1 MGRMRYVGV
10 DVHKNFCQFAMM
22 DDAGHI
28 VEEDRFPNHDE
39 GIQSFISRLVGYDDV
54 RVVMESTG
62 SLWMKLYDVIE
73 EHGLEAVLSNPYKT
87 RLIAEARIKTDKLDA
102 RILAHLLRADLIPRC
117 YVPSKDVREV
127 RSLVR
132 HRAKLSKTR
141 TEIKNRIHALL
152 DKHRLKAP
160 CGELF
165 SKEGLE
171 WLKGLKLSSVDDA
184 VLKSD
189 LGILRALDEQV
200 GYVESKI
207 ASVALKDANVE
218 LLITM
223 PGIDFY
229 SAMVLS
235 SEMGSVERFST
246 DKKLVAWA
254 GMAPSLR
261 QSGDVLRVGR
271 ITKEGNKMVR
281 WIMVQ
286 AALNAIRSDAR
297 LRAFYERY
305 RSRKGHHKAIVAVA
319 HEMLRIVWFMLKRGM
334 PYRDEN
340 KRLSL
345 RKHNR
350 MSRIAMD
357 G

>member
-1 MGRMRYVGV
+1 MGRMRYVGI

-22 DDAGHI
+22 DDAGRI
-28 VEEDRFPNHDE
+28 VREDRFPNTGE
-39 GIQSFISRLVGYDDV
+39 GIRSFVSGLVGCDDV

-62 SLWMKLYDVIE
+62 SLWVKLYDVVE
-73 EHGLEAVLSNPYKT
+73 EHGLEVVLSNPYKT
-87 RLIAEARIKTDKLDA
+87 RLIAEARIKIDKLDA
-102 RILAHLLRADLIPRC
+102 RILARLLRADLIPRC
-117 YVPSKDVREV
+117 YVPSKEVREV

-141 TEIKNRIHALL
+141 TEVKNRIHALL

-160 CGELF
+160 CGGLF

-171 WLKGLKLSSVDDA
+171 WLKGLKLSSIDDA

-189 LGILRALDEQV
+189 LGVLKALDEQV
-200 GYVESKI
+200 GIVESEI
-207 ASVALKDANVE
+207 ASVALKDPNVE
-218 LLITM
+218 LLMTM

-235 SEMGSVERFST
+235 SEIGSVERFST

-297 LRAFYERY
+297 LRAFYSRY
-305 RSRKGHHKAIVAVA
+305 CSRKGHQKAIIAVA
-319 HEMLRIVWFMLKRGM
+319 HEMLRIVWFMLKRRER
-334 PYRDEN
+334 YRGEDH
-340 KRLSL
+340 RLSL
-345 RKHNR
+345 RKFNR
-350 MSRIAMD
+350 MSRIAME

>member
-1 MGRMRYVGV
+1 MRYVGV
-10 DVHKNFCQFAMM
+10 DVHKNFCQFAVM
-22 DDAGHI
+22 DDSGNI
-28 VEEDRFPNHDE
+28 VGEDRFPNTDE
-39 GIQSFISRLVGYDDV
+39 GMQSFVSRLERFDAK
-54 RVVMESTG
+54 VVIESTG
-62 SLWMKLYDVIE
+62 NLWMKLYDAIE
-73 EHGLEAVLSNPYKT
+73 AHGLEAVLSNPYKT

-117 YVPSKDVREV
+117 YVPSKEIRDVRG
-127 RSLVR
+127 LVK

-141 TEIKNRIHALL
+141 TEIKNRVHALL
-152 DKHRLKAP
+152 DKHRLKAS
-160 CGELF
+160 CGDLF

-171 WLKGLKLSSVDDA
+171 WMKGLELSSIDDA

-189 LGILRALDEQV
+189 LGILKAFDEEI
-200 GYVESKI
+200 GYIESKI
-207 ASVALKDANVE
+207 ASVALKDPNVV
-218 LLITM
+218 LLITI

-271 ITKEGNKMVR
+271 VTKEGNKMAR

-297 LRAFYERY
+297 LRTFYERCC
-305 RSRKGHHKAIVAVA
+305 SRKGHQKAIVAVA
-319 HEMLRIVWFMLKRGM
+319 HEMLRIVWFMLKRRE
-334 PYRDEN
+334 PYRGEN
-340 KRLSL
+340 KRLSS

-350 MSRIAMD
+350 MNRLAMD
-357 G
+357 C

>member
-1 MGRMRYVGV
+1 MRYVGV
-10 DVHKNFCQFAMM
+10 DVHKKFCQYAMI
-22 DDAGHI
+22 DDVGRI
-28 VEEDRFPNHDE
+28 VGEDRFLNTDE
-39 GIQSFISRLVGYDDV
+39 AIQSFISMLVSYGDV

-62 SLWMKLYDVIE
+62 SLWVKLYDIIE
-73 EHGLEAVLSNPYKT
+73 EHGLSAVLSNPYKT

-102 RILAHLLRADLIPRC
+102 RILAHLLRADLIPKC
-117 YVPSKDVREV
+117 YVPSKKVREV

-152 DKHRLKAP
+152 DKHRLEAP

-189 LGILRALDEQV
+189 LGILKALDEQV
-200 GYVESKI
+200 GYVESEI
-207 ASVALKDANVE
+207 ASIALKDPNVE

-235 SEMGSVERFST
+235 SEMGSIERFST

-254 GMAPSLR
+254 GMAPSLH
-261 QSGDVLRVGR
+261 QSGGVLRVGG

-286 AALNAIRSDAR
+286 AALNAIRSDAK

-305 RSRKGHHKAIVAVA
+305 CSRKGHQKAIVAVA
-319 HEMLRIVWFMLKRGM
+319 HEMLRIVWFMLKRKE

-340 KRLSL
+340 RRLSL

-350 MSRIAMD
+350 MSRLAMV

>member
-10 DVHKNFCQFAMM
+10 DVHKNFCQYAMM
-22 DDAGHI
+22 NDAGHI
-28 VEEDRFPNHDE
+28 VEEDRFPSNDE
-39 GIQSFISRLVGYDDV
+39 GMRSFVSGLVGCDDV

-62 SLWMKLYDVIE
+62 SLWTKLYDMIE

-87 RLIAEARIKTDKLDA
+87 RLIAEARTKTDKLDA

-117 YVPSKDVREV
+117 YVPSKEVREV

-141 TEIKNRIHALL
+141 TEVKNRIHALL
-152 DKHRLKAP
+152 DKHRLRAP

-189 LGILRALDEQV
+189 LGVLKVFDEQI
-200 GYVESKI
+200 GYVESEI
-207 ASVALKDANVE
+207 ASVALKDSNVE
-218 LLITM
+218 LLITI

-235 SEMGSVERFST
+235 SEIGSIGRFSA

-261 QSGDVLRVGR
+261 QSGSVLRVGR

-297 LRAFYERY
+297 LRVFYERY
-305 RSRKGHHKAIVAVA
+305 RSRKGHQKAIIAVA
-319 HEMLRIVWFMLKRGM
+319 HEMLRIVWFMLKRKE

-350 MSRIAMD
+350 MSRLAMV

>member
-1 MGRMRYVGV
+1 MGRMMYVGV
-10 DVHKNFCQFAMM
+10 DVHKNFCQSAMM

-28 VEEDRFPNHDE
+28 VKEDRFPNTDE
-39 GIQSFISRLVGYDDV
+39 GIQSFISRLVGFDDV
-54 RVVMESTG
+54 RVVLESTG
-62 SLWMKLYDVIE
+62 SLWMKLYDAIE

-117 YVPSKDVREV
+117 YVPSKEIREV

-132 HRAKLSKTR
+132 HRVKLSKTR

-160 CGELF
+160 CSELF

-171 WLKGLKLSSVDDA
+171 WLKSLKLSSIDDA

-189 LGILRALDEQV
+189 LVVLKALDEQI

-207 ASVALKDANVE
+207 ASIALKDPNVE

-235 SEMGSVERFST
+235 SEMGSIERFST

-254 GMAPSLR
+254 GMAPSLL

-297 LRAFYERY
+297 LRELYERY
-305 RSRKGHHKAIVAVA
+305 SSRKGHHKAIIAVA
-319 HEMLRIVWFMLKRGM
+319 HEMLRIVWFMLKRRE
-334 PYRDEN
+334 PYRGED

-350 MSRIAMD
+350 MCRLALD

>member
-1 MGRMRYVGV
+1 MGRVRYVGV
-10 DVHKNFCQFAMM
+10 DVHKKFCQYAMI
-22 DDAGHI
+22 DDVGRI
-28 VEEDRFPNHDE
+28 VGEDRFLNTDE
-39 GIQSFISRLVGYDDV
+39 AIQSFISMLVSYGDV

-62 SLWMKLYDVIE
+62 SLWVKLYDIIE
-73 EHGLEAVLSNPYKT
+73 EHGLSAVLSNPYKT

-102 RILAHLLRADLIPRC
+102 RILAHLLRADLIPKC
-117 YVPSKDVREV
+117 YVPSKKVREV

-152 DKHRLKAP
+152 DKHRLEAP

-189 LGILRALDEQV
+189 LGILKALDEQV
-200 GYVESKI
+200 GYVESEI
-207 ASVALKDANVE
+207 ASVALKDPNVE
-218 LLITM
+218 LLITV
-223 PGIDFY
+223 PGIDYY

-261 QSGDVLRVGR
+261 QSGGVLRVGG
-271 ITKEGNKMVR
+271 ITKEGNRMVR

-305 RSRKGHHKAIVAVA
+305 CSRKGHHKAIIAVA
-319 HEMLRIVWFMLKRGM
+319 HEMLRIVWFMLKRKE

-350 MSRIAMD
+350 MSRIAME